1 MSESI
6 SKVNPHARPQ
16 TCIHPLAFLLLHK
29 LQYQFPRLYNVP
41 HGIGGCSRC
50 IMTVGSER
58 VRWVELMPGPA
69 HPTEH
74 HSTGLLL
81 IISDGFQLLHAVYV
95 VERFLENLVK
105 RHCQFHIAFFE
116 GNSL

>member
-1 MSESI
+1 
-6 SKVNPHARPQ
+6 
-16 TCIHPLAFLLLHK
+16 
-29 LQYQFPRLYNVP
+29 
-41 HGIGGCSRC
+41 
-50 IMTVGSER
+50 
-58 VRWVELMPGPA
+58 MPGPA